1 MNGTHYSCSFGIG
14 STSPTCCPE
23 PQQTQIVDP
32 NVTDQRE
39 RRKSCYRNSVVPE
52 SDGEVEFT
60 TATFPYTG
68 EGLQMAIRDA
78 EVLAQE
84 GLGIDYGPG
93 VRVAIRECHQIERDL
108 LMVSPED
115 VLGQEQESG
124 SIAVSGQ

>member
-1 MNGTHYSCSFGIG
+1 MNRSHYSFSFGIG

-32 NVTDQRE
+32 NVKDRCE
-39 RRKSCYRNSVVPE
+39 RRKSCYRNTIVPD
-52 SDGEVEFT
+52 SDGEVAFT
-60 TATFPYTG
+60 AATFPYTA

-78 EVLAQE
+78 EFLAQE

-93 VRVAIRECHQIERDL
+93 VRVAVQECHQIERHL
-108 LMVSPED
+108 LLVSPED

-124 SIAVSGQ
+124 SIAVSG